1 MPPVSIERAL
11 QFRKMSLHQVP
22 HTTLAEPICHC
33 STLAP
38 ARPMAVGN
46 MYQRGYPSHSMI
58 GGHDSVMSIC
68 LACHVYTSC
77 CHRLDE
83 MFGAAV
89 FCLQS
94 MSNVYRDL
102 RVMSLS
108 LVNRQG
114 EEGKRTHGQTEQGP
128 SETPSSIF
136 GGELTPPHTTIS
148 SELGACMNSVH
159 QVLFSPPMHKAW
171 EQQAVYNV
179 ASH

>member
-1 MPPVSIERAL
+1 
-11 QFRKMSLHQVP
+11 
-22 HTTLAEPICHC
+22 
-33 STLAP
+33 
-38 ARPMAVGN
+38 
-46 MYQRGYPSHSMI
+46 
-58 GGHDSVMSIC
+58 MSIC
-68 LACHVYTSC
+68 LACHVYTSS
-77 CHRLDE
+77 CHRLDKR
-83 MFGAAV
+83 FSAAV

-108 LVNRQG
+108 LVDRQG

-148 SELGACMNSVH
+148 SELGACVNSVY
-159 QVLFSPPMHKAW
+159 QVLFSQPMHKAW

-179 ASH
+179 ASHQPRSQVLAQLPVTCSTVLQVTGSWARAWERGQLPTILVQDNPAMSMLLCY